1 MDAQKIRKF
10 NQNMFLL
17 FKVMPFAKQR
27 DSQEYVSLFIR
38 LINRKPNLIRDNIIK
53 GADTL
58 NIVTEILWK
67 RGFSFQLNDS

>member
-1 MDAQKIRKF
+1 
-10 NQNMFLL
+10 MFLL
-17 FKVMPFAKQR
+17 FKIMPFAKQR

-58 NIVTEILWK
+58 NIVTEILCK
-67 RGFSFQLNDS
+67 KGFPFPVD